1 MRTLFRKLRLH
12 MDFNKLNKH
21 KNKWETYSSH
31 IILPLKSCVEN
42 EGFKQTFLGNRRPAW
57 SGYIADGDLSSD
69 L

>member
-1 MRTLFRKLRLH
+1 

-42 EGFKQTFLGNRRPAW
+42 EGFKQAILGNRRLAR
-57 SGYIADGDLSSD
+57 SSYIGDGDLSPD